1 MRDASCR
8 RPAVPRHTTHKSTVR
23 IRYPWHPLVDTELRV
38 TGCRDRGGQASYV
51 VTLPDGTKTEVPVWM
66 TEADAALNC
75 TAVER
80 PVVSVSALEA
90 LRRLFDASDLL
101 DDPPV
106 VRSPPSAGGS

>member
-1 MRDASCR
+1 
-8 RPAVPRHTTHKSTVR
+8 
-23 IRYPWHPLVDTELRV
+23 
-38 TGCRDRGGQASYV
+38 
-51 VTLPDGTKTEVPVWM
+51 M